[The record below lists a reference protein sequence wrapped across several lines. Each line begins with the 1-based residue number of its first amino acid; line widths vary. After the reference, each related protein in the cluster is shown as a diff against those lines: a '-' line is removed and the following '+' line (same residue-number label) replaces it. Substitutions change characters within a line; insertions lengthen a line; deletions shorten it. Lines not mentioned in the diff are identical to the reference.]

1 MTESRSADQQFLLK
15 LRAIVEANLAKEE
28 FDVEDLAS
36 EARLS
41 RSTLHRRLRSMG
53 IRNASQF
60 IRGIRL
66 HKARELLHNG
76 NITASEVA
84 YKVGFG
90 SPAYF
95 SKCFHEYF
103 GYPPGEVKKMIISGE
118 AGCNGIQAERGTTAD
133 SPSVSRLYM
142 RKILIIIAAIVS
154 LAVILVILGY
164 NTSLFRARDLSIV
177 VMPFRNMSDNLEN
190 QYFADGI
197 MEDILNNLY
206 HVSDL
211 RVISRTTSEHFRDTD
226 LTARE
231 IARQIGA
238 RNVLEGSIRQE
249 GDLVRISVQLIDAQR
264 DQHLWSEIYD
274 RQMANVLGV
283 QGDIALQ
290 VATKLNA
297 VLSESEIDRIEDLP
311 TVNPEAYDFYMRGRF
326 LLHRSINEQRTD
338 MDKEGL
344 SGSIRY
350 FEKALASDSLFTL
363 AYAGLAQAWFDISAY
378 GWFPVKDGFNKA
390 RENALKAIDIDPG
403 CAEAHTV
410 LGAYHGWGDRQF
422 EEARKELKM
431 AIELKPDYPIAN
443 QYYAQLLMIIGPLED
458 TRIFLD
464 RALQLEPHF
473 WILHNLNAYVYY
485 FEGKHTE
492 AIMACQT
499 ALDLHEGYLFND
511 WLFFLNYSKLD
522 EGEKAK
528 EALLGIV
535 RNYSDGG
542 VAVEEEIEE
551 AYRKSG
557 IEGLFNWMIERNIS
571 DPLPVFGLSGIPF
584 FISWWYVI
592 LGDKENSIHWLEVNL
607 EQPRRRHAF
616 FDLIVSNPDFDILR
630 DDPRFLGIVDRIGL
644 TPYNYRTPTQKQ
656 YR

>member
-1 MTESRSADQQFLLK
+1 MTEPQSADQQFLRK
-15 LRAIVEANLAKEE
+15 LRAVVEANLSKEG
-28 FDVEDLAS
+28 FDVLDLAR
-36 EARLS
+36 EVHLS
-41 RSTLHRRLRSMG
+41 RSSIHRRLRTLG

-60 IRGIRL
+60 IREIRL
-66 HKARELLHNG
+66 QKAMEMLGDGLS
-76 NITASEVA
+76 TASEVA
-84 YKVGFG
+84 YRVGFG

-103 GYPPGEVKKMIISGE
+103 GYPPGEVKKMIIPGE
-118 AGCNGIQAERGTTAD
+118 AGCNDISTDRSSSAD
-133 SPSVSRLYM
+133 STHTSRYSM
-142 RKILIIIAAIVS
+142 RKILIT
-154 LAVILVILGY
+154 LAVIVSVAAVLIILGY
-164 NTSLFRARDLSIV
+164 NSSNFRVRDLSIV

-206 HVSDL
+206 HISDL

-231 IARQIGA
+231 IARQVGA
-238 RNVLEGSIRQE
+238 RNVLEGSIRQDGE
-249 GDLVRISVQLIDAQR
+249 LVRISVQLIDAQR
-264 DQHLWSEIYD
+264 DQHLWSENFD
-274 RQMANVLGV
+274 RKLTNMLGV
-283 QGDIALQ
+283 QGEIALQ
-290 VATKLNA
+290 VATKLHA
-297 VLSESEIDRIEDLP
+297 VLSESEINRIENLP
-311 TVNPEAYDFYMRGRF
+311 TVKPEAYDFYLRGRF

-350 FEKALASDSLFTL
+350 FEKAIASDSLFTL

-378 GWFPVKDGFNKA
+378 GWFPIKDGFKKA
-390 RENALKAIDIDPG
+390 RENALKAIEIDPD

-410 LGAYHGWGDRQF
+410 LGAYHGWGDRKF

-443 QYYAQLLMIIGPLED
+443 QYYAQLLMIIGPLDE

-485 FEGKHTE
+485 FEDKHSE
-492 AIMACQT
+492 AIRACQT

-511 WLFFLNYSKLD
+511 WLFFLNYSKLG
-522 EGEKAK
+522 EGKKAK
-528 EALLGIV
+528 EALQGIV
-535 RNYSDGG
+535 RNYSAGG
-542 VAVEEEIEE
+542 PAVEEEIEE
-551 AYRKSG
+551 AYQMSG
-557 IEGLFNWMIERNIS
+557 IEGLFNWMIDRNIN

-592 LGDKENSIHWLEVNL
+592 IGDKENSIHWLEVNL
-607 EQPRRRHAF
+607 EQPRRRHAY

-630 DDPRFLGIVDRIGL
+630 DDPRFLTIVDKIGL
-644 TPYNYRTPTQKQ
+644 TPYNQRIPAQKQ